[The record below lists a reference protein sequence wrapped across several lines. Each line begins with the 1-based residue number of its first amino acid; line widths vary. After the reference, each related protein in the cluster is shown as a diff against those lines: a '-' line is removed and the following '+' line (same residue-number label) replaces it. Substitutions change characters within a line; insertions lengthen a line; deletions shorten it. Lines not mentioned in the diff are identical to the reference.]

1 VCARRLVADVAD
13 PLRARWNRGCLR
25 RAHLGAAEQRLQEVL
40 EPSEGTATRAL
51 GLSCRP
57 IVPLGHSIS
66 LGVWS
71 EYIVH

>member
-40 EPSEGTATRAL
+40 EASEGAASRAL
-51 GLSCRP
+51 GLSCRL
-57 IVPLGHSIS
+57 VLPLGHSIS